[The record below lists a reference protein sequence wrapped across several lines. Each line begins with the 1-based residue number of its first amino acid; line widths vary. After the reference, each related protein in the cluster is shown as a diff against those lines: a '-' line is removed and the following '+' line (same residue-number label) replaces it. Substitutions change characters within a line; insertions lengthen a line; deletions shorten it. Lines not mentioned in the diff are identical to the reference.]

1 MAAPVRFGQ
10 IVWAEMADA
19 NGIRKLRPAVVVTPS
34 DRLQESGPFEVVAV
48 TSQVPEPLPADHVLL
63 PWHSQG
69 HPRTGLNRKCA
80 AVCTW
85 LARILP
91 PDIKGM
97 AGVVPG
103 QCLVEILAKVPQPQ
117 QAPKPEPPKDAETGP
132 GTA

>member
-1 MAAPVRFGQ
+1 MAMAVPVRFGQ

-19 NGIRKLRPAVVVTPS
+19 NGIRKVRPAVVVTPS
-34 DRLQESGPFEVVAV
+34 DRLKEPGPFEVVAV
-48 TSQVPEPLPADHVLL
+48 SSQIPQPLPADHVLL

-91 PDIKGM
+91 TDVQSVSGLVPDPIM
-97 AGVVPG
+97 
-103 QCLVEILAKVPQPQ
+103 QTILAKIHPVDPVQQPTV
-117 QAPKPEPPKDAETGP
+117 EPPS
-132 GTA
+132 TAP

>member
-10 IVWAEMADA
+10 IVWAEVADA
-19 NGIRKLRPAVVVTPS
+19 NGIRKVRPAVVVTPS
-34 DRLQESGPFEVVAV
+34 DRLKEPGPFEVVAV
-48 TSQVPEPLPADHVLL
+48 SSQIPQPLPADHVLL

-91 PDIKGM
+91 SDIQGM

-103 QCLVEILAKVPQPQ
+103 QCLVEILSKVPRPQPT
-117 QAPKPEPPKDAETGP
+117 PKPPPEAEPEA
-132 GTA
+132 